1 MSGKMPVPVPRPN
14 LETKPFWD
22 ATAEGR
28 FVLPRCNACA
38 TIIWTPR
45 LFCPGCGSTDVSW
58 FDASGRGTIY
68 SFSIIRKGQGQ
79 YREAGPYVLAYVE
92 LEEGPRVMTNIV
104 DCDPE
109 SLEVGQAV
117 RVVWHDTGE
126 GPALYRFT
134 PA

>member
-1 MSGKMPVPVPRPN
+1 MPVPAPRPN

-28 FVLPRCNACA
+28 LVLPRCNACA

-45 LFCPGCGSTDVSW
+45 LFCPACGSTDVSW

-126 GPALYRFT
+126 GSALDRFT